1 MPTEYLVNENGCWIW
16 QMCRNNRGY
25 GLKWDRETRRL
36 MMAHRW
42 YYERA
47 RGPIP
52 EGMHIDH
59 LCNVKAC
66 VNVAHLEAVTPQVNS
81 QRAFALRQKAPV
93 PVRERPV
100 VRTVDPRECILWR
113 GCRDRDGYGAKW
125 INGKRVMVH
134 RWAYERAFGA
144 IPSGM
149 QIDHLCR
156 NRACYRPD
164 HLEAISRLENIRRAA
179 WRDTCRRGHA
189 MTPANISWQ
198 SGRRKC
204 RACHVEACARSRQ
217 RKRETRQRQRGR
229 RQSDLAAHRDG
240 HAPLD

>member
-1 MPTEYLVNENGCWIW
+1 MRTEYLVNEKGCWIW

-36 MMAHRW
+36 TMAHRW

-52 EGMHIDH
+52 EGMQIDH

-81 QRAFALRQKAPV
+81 RRAFALRQTAPV

-134 RWAYERAFGA
+134 RWAYEQAFGP

-164 HLEAISRLENIRRAA
+164 HLEAISRHENIRRAA
-179 WRDTCRRGHA
+179 WRDTCKRGHA
-189 MTPANISWQ
+189 MTPANTSWQ

-217 RKRETRQRQRGR
+217 RKREARQRQRGR

-240 HAPLD
+240 HPPLD